1 MSDRADAPTALLPR
15 LTVGDPVGAHWLR
28 QVTLRL
34 RREVCWTWLE
44 RGLLTGSSLAPLPGV
59 LPPFAEPA
67 LAALDLARYDDDKQ
81 RFFESDE
88 TAAYLSQL
96 IAMPEPDDDRGAG
109 GFGWVAR
116 ELALAPVECFVLALA
131 LLASID
137 GAAGPVFAACLN
149 DPQRSAPT
157 RALAQRLWDSPQ
169 EVLAAAGCVER
180 LHRVGLLAAAAPS
193 WDAPL
198 AVAGPVAHQ
207 LLFPGAPVAALLT
220 ALPEPTDGLDARELE
235 LVVARLRTSMGEHAE
250 LLPLVGVAGAPF
262 AATAARVARACDQPG
277 VQPAPETGRADVA
290 VLATIAWLRGAL
302 LYVPF
307 ELLARAGNHDAA
319 IVALPTVPLT
329 IAVGIEDPGDVNRLP
344 AGCTLAPVTLG
355 AGSYAQR
362 LAAWRRALP
371 LTEGDPPLA
380 RAVAE
385 CSRRFRLQT
394 PLIERHGRTLA
405 ALGRAPTPQDVFAVC
420 RANIDLGAL
429 AQPVVPRFE
438 RADLML
444 PSRQARQIDE
454 LIHAAEQLTTVHH
467 DWGTARA
474 WNESGISTL
483 FAGAS
488 GTGKTMAAE
497 VIASAVGL
505 PLFRIDLSQVVN
517 KYIGETEKNLRR
529 LFDVAD
535 STEVLLFFDEADALF
550 GKRTEVKDAHDRYA
564 NLEISYLLERMERFR
579 GVAILATNR
588 KRDLDE
594 AFLRR
599 LRFLVDFPLPGVEE
613 RLRIWQMAIPPNVD
627 RDTLDLRF
635 LAQRFTLTGGHIRSI
650 VFQACLQSARDG
662 AVPCLEMRAVL
673 AAVRRELDKLN
684 RPISIEQFGDYA
696 QLAED

>member
-67 LAALDLARYDDDKQ
+67 LAALDLARYHDDKL

-96 IAMPEPDDDRGAG
+96 IAMPEPDDDRVAG

-149 DPQRSAPT
+149 DPQHSAPT
-157 RALAQRLWDSPQ
+157 PALAQRLWDSPQ
-169 EVLAAAGCVER
+169 EILAAAGCDER

-220 ALPEPTDGLDARELE
+220 ALPEPADGLHARELE
-235 LVVARLRTSMGEHAE
+235 LVVARLRTSTGEHAE
-250 LLPLVGVAGAPF
+250 LLPLVGVADAPF
-262 AATAARVARACDQPG
+262 AATAARVARACDRPG
-277 VQPAPETGRADVA
+277 VQPAPGARRDEVA

-307 ELLARAGNHDAA
+307 ELLAPAGDHDAE
-319 IVALPTVPLT
+319 IVALPTAPLT

-344 AGCTLAPVTLG
+344 AGRTLAPLTLG

-362 LAAWRRALP
+362 LAAWQRALP
-371 LTEGDPPLA
+371 PTVGDPPLA

-474 WNESGISTL
+474 WNESGMSAL
-483 FAGAS
+483 FAGRP

-497 VIASAVGL
+497 VIAAPSACRRL
-505 PLFRIDLSQVVN
+505 PDRPLAGRQQVHRRDREEPARGCSTPPRTARGAV
-517 KYIGETEKNLRR
+517 LRR
-529 LFDVAD
+529 
-535 STEVLLFFDEADALF
+535 
-550 GKRTEVKDAHDRYA
+550 GR
-564 NLEISYLLERMERFR
+564 
-579 GVAILATNR
+579 
-588 KRDLDE
+588 
-594 AFLRR
+594 
-599 LRFLVDFPLPGVEE
+599 
-613 RLRIWQMAIPPNVD
+613 
-627 RDTLDLRF
+627 
-635 LAQRFTLTGGHIRSI
+635 
-650 VFQACLQSARDG
+650 
-662 AVPCLEMRAVL
+662 RAVRQAHRGQGRARPLRQPRDQLPAASAWSASTASRSSRPTASRTSTRRSCAGCAFSSSSRCL
-673 AAVRRELDKLN
+673 ASRSACGSGR
-684 RPISIEQFGDYA
+684 
-696 QLAED
+696 